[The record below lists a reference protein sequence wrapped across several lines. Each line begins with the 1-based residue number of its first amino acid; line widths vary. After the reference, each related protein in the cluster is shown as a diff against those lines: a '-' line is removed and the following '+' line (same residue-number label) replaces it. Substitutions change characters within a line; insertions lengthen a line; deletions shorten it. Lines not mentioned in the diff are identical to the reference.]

1 MSLRF
6 IGYYKL
12 TLILNETNIFEHL
25 QWDYTV
31 LNTLSHFMYFNLVLS
46 FQTAKLNKEMYWD
59 KSFIVSDKERAGI
72 HVQRSF

>member
-46 FQTAKLNKEMYWD
+46 F
-59 KSFIVSDKERAGI
+59 
-72 HVQRSF
+72 